1 MNVPTG
7 AGAKVVAVIFNLFK
21 VREKKRRDVL
31 YVSPD
36 AVEKMCSGKDG
47 ESDPR
52 EAHRLDD
59 QPSQ

>member
-31 YVSPD
+31 YVSPG
-36 AVEKMCSGKDG
+36 CSGKNVQ
-47 ESDPR
+47 R
-52 EAHRLDD
+52 EGWRK
-59 QPSQ
+59 